1 MLNRYL
7 NYIEH
12 KLIKI
17 KLSNSSEGVLKRLGY
32 SKRAKL
38 LIIHADD
45 LGLSSSENEASIK
58 AMKHGSVNSGSV
70 IVPCLKFQEIVN
82 FSKSNPQADIGIHLT
97 LTSEWFSYK
106 WRPIL
111 PTNEVPSLVD
121 SEGYFFDNHI
131 NLLSQF
137 NAKDIEKELRAQINL
152 VIESGIV
159 PTHLDTHMFTA
170 FSNPKIQSIYISLGK
185 EYKLPVLLNK
195 DKSILSFNLY
205 KELLVN
211 RVYIA
216 KLDDYTK
223 GLDDFY
229 RNLILSL
236 KPGLNSIL
244 VHTAFN
250 NKEMQLITQK
260 EPNYGA
266 SWRQADF
273 DFFTGEDCKQII
285 KNKNIQLITWR
296 EIKNKIFP

>member
-7 NYIEH
+7 NYIDH

-17 KLSNSSEGVLKRLGY
+17 KLSNSSEGVLRRLGY

-45 LGLSSSENEASIK
+45 LGLSSSENEASIE

-70 IVPCLKFQEIVN
+70 IAPCLKFQEIVN

-97 LTSEWFSYK
+97 ITSEWGSYK

-121 SEGYFFDNHI
+121 SDGYFFDNHI

-137 NAKDIEKELRAQINL
+137 NAKDIEKEFRAQINL

-170 FSNPKIQSIYISLGK
+170 FRNPNIQNIYISLGK
-185 EYKLPVLLNK
+185 EYNVPVLLNK
-195 DKSILSFNLY
+195 DKSFLNFNLD
-205 KELLVN
+205 KEILVN
-211 RVYIA
+211 ELYIA
-216 KLDDYTK
+216 KSVDYTR
-223 GLDDFY
+223 GLDNFY
-229 RNLILSL
+229 RKILQSL
-236 KPGLNSIL
+236 KSGLNSIL
-244 VHTAFN
+244 VHTAYN
-250 NKEMQLITQK
+250 NTEMHNITQN
-260 EPNYGA
+260 EVNYG
-266 SWRQADF
+266 SIWRQADF
-273 DFFTGEDCKQII
+273 DFFTSEDCKQII

-296 EIKNKIFP
+296 EIKNKFFL